1 MKAQLFE
8 AFVKMI
14 ESLPVN
20 SILLAAKLER
30 RIIEDG
36 LSKKRVL
43 LMEEAVSVLSFCRFL
58 QAVALGR
65 GIFPMALPR
74 QHVAFYQK
82 TVNRLVAAGELPVN
96 AIEQFV
102 MTFLSGFL
110 KSRWLIEL
118 GNKRVEYASQQRL
131 T

>member
-20 SILLAAKLER
+20 SILLAAKWER
-30 RIIEDG
+30 RIIEDD

-43 LMEEAVSVLSFCRFL
+43 PMKEAVSVLSFCRFL
-58 QAVALGR
+58 QAVALGN

-74 QHVAFYQK
+74 QHAAFYQK